1 MDMTEHVEAFLD
13 RVKGSTDELETLRQ
27 RVDEI
32 SRLRTDDIV
41 ALRNLGVTR
50 EVIAEAA
57 GLTPARVTQLLGRV
71 GESNR
76 PRAPKVY
83 VPVAKKPKKVQK
95 VAKVEPHRHH
105 YVAIAW
111 NHARGNYLVR
121 QRCECGDLR
130 VIPMAVLPA
139 EMKAKYADRSVVA

>member
-1 MDMTEHVEAFLD
+1 MDMTEHVEAYLD

-50 EVIAEAA
+50 EVIADAA

-71 GESNR
+71 GEANR

-83 VPVAKKPKKVQK
+83 VQVAKKPKQAARVIP
-95 VAKVEPHRHH
+95 AEPHRHH
-105 YVAIAW
+105 FVAIAW

-121 QRCECGDLR
+121 QRCECGELR
-130 VIPMAVLPA
+130 VIPMAALPA
-139 EMKAKYADRSVVA
+139 EMKSKYADRSVVA